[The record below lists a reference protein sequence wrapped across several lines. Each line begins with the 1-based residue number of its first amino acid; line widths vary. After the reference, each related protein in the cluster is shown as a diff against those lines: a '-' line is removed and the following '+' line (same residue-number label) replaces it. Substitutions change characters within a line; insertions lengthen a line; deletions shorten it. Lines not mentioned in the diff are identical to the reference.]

1 MRARH
6 IDEPLLEFG
15 TGTHIDV
22 RFGIAQ
28 HCPFDVAQ
36 ATAPTNIRI
45 GLLGSTGS
53 IEELSAW
60 LEKVASG
67 VPGKASRRVNFHPSF
82 PGFSEETCFRARL
95 VTDQRWVGV
104 MTQSEVDALI
114 SQPLSRV
121 VSSSVDLFVQR
132 GEEILDENSL
142 DVLICAP
149 PSDLLEKL
157 DKAVSAAPLVESDID
172 IDEGTD
178 DAGGVKTDVAPFHDL
193 LKARGMKLGVPLQ
206 MVRPPT
212 YGGEETRADSRLR
225 GTALQDEATRA
236 WNFFTALYYKA
247 GGIPWRLV
255 RNPAS
260 FASCYAGVS
269 FFKSLDGERVLTSV
283 AQVFNERGEGIIVRG
298 ANAQKTEVDRQPHLS
313 GDDAHDLI
321 SAAISTYRREHRH
334 TPARLVV
341 HKTSNYATEERDG
354 VLRAA
359 SEQNIE
365 LVDLVAVDRSFTRL
379 FRTGTNPPLRGTF
392 LDLSPEKAIL
402 YLRGSVGF
410 FEMYPGM
417 YVPRPLEMTVAKAE
431 STKQMLAAEMLAL
444 SKLNWNNTQFD
455 GGEPITVRAAHQV
468 GNILKCVPSDS
479 EVLQRGFRFYM

>member
-6 IDEPLLEFG
+6 IEEPLLEFG

-28 HCPFDVAQ
+28 HRPFDVAQ
-36 ATAPTNIRI
+36 ATAPTNIRL
-45 GLLGSTGS
+45 GLLGSASS
-53 IEELSAW
+53 IEELTAW
-60 LEKVASG
+60 LEKAAGG
-67 VPGKASRRVNFHPSF
+67 VPGKVSRRVNFHPPF
-82 PGFSEETCFRARL
+82 PGFSEDTCFGARL
-95 VTDQRWVGV
+95 MTDQRWTGV
-104 MTQSEVDALI
+104 LTQADVEELI
-114 SQPLSRV
+114 AQPLSRV
-121 VSSSVDLFVQR
+121 VSSAVDLFVRR
-132 GEEILDENSL
+132 GEEMLGENSL

-149 PSDLLEKL
+149 PGDLMARL
-157 DKAVSAAPLVESDID
+157 DEAVSKTSASSVEG
-172 IDEGTD
+172 IDEGADHEEGDETG
-178 DAGGVKTDVAPFHDL
+178 AAPFHDL
-193 LKARGMKLGVPLQ
+193 LKARGMRLGVPLQ

-212 YGGEETRADSRLR
+212 YGGQVKPADSRPR
-225 GTALQDEATRA
+225 RMALQDEATRA

-255 RNPAS
+255 RDPSS
-260 FASCYAGVS
+260 FASCYAGIS

-313 GDDAHDLI
+313 GDDAHELV
-321 SAAISTYRREHRH
+321 SAAIATYRQEHRH

-341 HKTSNYATEERDG
+341 HKTSNYAAEEQDG

-359 SEQNIE
+359 GEQNIE
-365 LVDLVAVDRSFTRL
+365 LVDLLAVDRSFTRL
-379 FRTGTNPPLRGTF
+379 FRAGTNPPLRGTF
-392 LDLSPEKAIL
+392 FDLSAEKAIL

-417 YVPRPLEMTVAKAE
+417 YVPRPLEMTIARAE
-431 STKQMLAAEMLAL
+431 STKQTLATEMLAL

-455 GGEPITVRAAHQV
+455 GGEPITVRAARQV
-468 GNILKCVPSDS
+468 GDILKCVPSDS
-479 EVLQRGFRFYM
+479 EVLRQGFRFYM

>member
-1 MRARH
+1 MKAWH
-6 IDEPLLEFG
+6 IKEPSLEFG

-36 ATAPTNIRI
+36 VTAPTNIRV
-45 GLLGSTGS
+45 GLLGSARS
-53 IEELSAW
+53 IEELTAW
-60 LEKVASG
+60 LERMAGG
-67 VPGKASRRVNFHPSF
+67 VPGKVSRRVNFHPPF
-82 PGFSEETCFRARL
+82 PGFSEDTCFGAQL
-95 VTDQRWVGV
+95 VTDQRWTGV
-104 MTQSEVDALI
+104 LTQAEVDELI
-114 SQPLSRV
+114 AEPLSKV
-121 VSSSVDLFVQR
+121 VPSSVDLFIRR
-132 GEEILDENSL
+132 GEDMLGESSL

-149 PSDLLEKL
+149 PGDLMARL
-157 DKAVSAAPLVESDID
+157 DEAVSKALVTSDD
-172 IDEGTD
+172 GIDEGAD
-178 DAGGVKTDVAPFHDL
+178 DEEAEGEDRAPFHDL
-193 LKARGMKLGVPLQ
+193 LKAQGMRLGVPLQ

-212 YGGEETRADSRLR
+212 YGGQAKRTDARPR
-225 GTALQDEATRA
+225 GMALQDEATRA

-255 RNPAS
+255 RDPAL
-260 FASCYAGVS
+260 FASCYAGIS

-298 ANAQKTEVDRQPHLS
+298 AAAQKTEVDRQPHLS
-313 GDDAHDLI
+313 GDDAHELI
-321 SAAISTYRREHRH
+321 SAAISTYRQEHRH

-359 SEQNIE
+359 NEQNIE

-379 FRTGTNPPLRGTF
+379 FRAGTNPPLRGTV
-392 LDLSPEKAIL
+392 LDLSSQKAIL

-417 YVPRPLEMTVAKAE
+417 YVPRPLEMTVAQAE
-431 STKQMLAAEMLAL
+431 STKQMLATEMLAL

-455 GGEPITVRAAHQV
+455 GGEPITVRAARQV
-468 GNILKCVPSDS
+468 GDILKCVPSNS